1 MTKSFWNFFNK
12 RKEIPTWETRHL
24 MKQRE
29 VQGRKLNFSENWM
42 INIVKKV
49 RNKIAYS
56 KIWEFRRKAAISFEL
71 HIKNS
76 RAFYYDEAEAA
87 DRTKK
92 KYRCVLIHPYWGVDS
107 SVIFPPFAT
116 SQHKQPTAAC
126 HLSLPLVTFCE
137 REGREKRVVSPI
149 ARRRETAGW
158 IRKLFAT
165 YQRDD
170 YRARSEGTVMGSP
183 LK

>member
-1 MTKSFWNFFNK
+1 
-12 RKEIPTWETRHL
+12 
-24 MKQRE
+24 MKQRA

-56 KIWEFRRKAAISFEL
+56 KIWEFRRKAAVSFEL

-116 SQHKQPTAAC
+116 SQHKQPTAAS
-126 HLSLPLVTFCE
+126 HLSVPLVTFCE
-137 REGREKRVVSPI
+137 REGREKRVVPPI

-170 YRARSEGTVMGSP
+170 YRVRSEGTVMGSP